1 MNTIAVEVLLQTPAE
16 EQMVEIVER
25 KGLGHPDSICDAIA
39 DHASL
44 ALCREYKKNFGR
56 ILHHNLDKIM
66 LVAGESHPQIG
77 GGTVD
82 QPMRFIFGDR
92 ATASYL
98 GKKIDVQNIV
108 INATKDWLRSHLRF
122 VDPDLHVIFQNE
134 IKMGSP
140 ELTELFEREI
150 IGANDTSAAVGF
162 APFTQT
168 EQVVMAVENYLNS
181 KAFKSLFPETGED
194 VKIMG
199 LRRGRELLLTV
210 AIAFVGSLVLS
221 RDFYFKRKKEIV
233 SNLFQFL
240 GPWQKQFENIKV
252 EINTLDDPGLGE
264 NGMYLTVLGVS
275 ADGADSGQVGRG
287 NRANG
292 LITLNRPQSIEA
304 HSGKNPVNHVG
315 KIYSH
320 FANHLAGK
328 IYSQVSGIREVYVH
342 LCSQI
347 GKPIDQPL
355 IASAKLLLNSGVM
368 FDEVKQSVEAILIE
382 ELSKLSGYTEKLSG
396 YQNS

>member
-1 MNTIAVEVLLQTPAE
+1 MNAIAVEVLLQTPAE
-16 EQMVEIVER
+16 EQFVELVER

-44 ALCREYKKNFGR
+44 ALCREYKKNFGQ

-66 LVAGESHPQIG
+66 LIAGESHPEIG

-82 QPMRFIFGDR
+82 RPMRFIFGDR
-92 ATASYL
+92 ATANYR
-98 GKKIDVQNIV
+98 GQTIDVENIV
-108 INATKDWLRSHLRF
+108 MNAAKDWLRSHLRF

-140 ELTELFEREI
+140 ELTELFERDI

-168 EQVVMAVENYLNS
+168 EQVVIAVENYLNS
-181 KAFKSLFPETGED
+181 KAFKSLFSETGED

-199 LRRGRELLLTV
+199 LRSGRELHLTI

-221 RDFYFKRKKEIV
+221 QNYYFERKKDIV

-240 GPWQKQFENIKV
+240 EPWQKQFENIKV
-252 EINTLDDPGLGE
+252 EINTLDDPDLGE
-264 NGMYLTVLGVS
+264 NGMYLTVLGIS

-320 FANHLAGK
+320 FANHVAGK
-328 IYSQVSGIREVYVH
+328 IYSEIKGIQEVYVH

-347 GKPIDQPL
+347 GKPIDQPM
-355 IASAKLLLNSGVM
+355 IASVKLLLKSGIIL
-368 FDEVKQSVEAILIE
+368 DDVKKPVEMILAE
-382 ELSKLSGYTEKLSG
+382 ELSKMSEFTDKLSG
-396 YQNS
+396 A

>member
-1 MNTIAVEVLLQTPAE
+1 MNPIAVEVLLQTPAE
-16 EQMVEIVER
+16 EQLVELVER

-39 DHASL
+39 DHASV
-44 ALCREYKKNFGR
+44 ALCREYKKIFGR

-66 LVAGESHPQIG
+66 LVAGESHPKIG

-82 QPMRFIFGDR
+82 QPMRFIFSDR

-98 GKKIDVQNIV
+98 GKTIDINKIV
-108 INATKDWLRSHLRF
+108 INAAKDWLRGHLRF
-122 VDPDLHVIFQNE
+122 VDPDLHVVFQNE
-134 IKMGSP
+134 IKTGSP
-140 ELTELFEREI
+140 ELTELFKRSV

-162 APFTQT
+162 APLTQT
-168 EQVVMAVENYLNS
+168 EQIVIAVENHLNS
-181 KAFKSLFPETGED
+181 KAFKLLFPETGED

-199 LRRGRELLLTV
+199 LRRGRELHLTV
-210 AIAFVGSLVLS
+210 AIAYVDRLVLS
-221 RDFYFKRKKEIV
+221 HEYYFERKKEMA
-233 SNLFQFL
+233 SHLFEFL
-240 GPWQKQFENIKV
+240 QPWQQQFEGIKLD
-252 EINTLDDPGLGE
+252 INALDDPDRGE
-264 NGMYLTVLGVS
+264 NGMYLTVLGIS

-320 FANHLAGK
+320 FANHVAWK
-328 IYSQVSGIREVYVH
+328 IYSEVKGIQEVYVH

-347 GKPIDQPL
+347 GQPIDRPL
-355 IASAKLLLNSGVM
+355 IASVKLLLRPGILL
-368 FDEVKQSVEAILIE
+368 DDVKKHIEMILAE
-382 ELSKLSGYTEKLSG
+382 EISKMSEFTEKLSG
-396 YQNS
+396 A

>member
-1 MNTIAVEVLLQTPAE
+1 MNAIAVEVLLQTPAE
-16 EQMVEIVER
+16 EQFVELVER

-44 ALCREYKKNFGR
+44 ALCREYKKNFGK

-66 LVAGESHPQIG
+66 LVAGESHTKIG
-77 GGTVD
+77 GGTIV

-98 GKKIDVQNIV
+98 GKAIDVENIV
-108 INATKDWLRSHLRF
+108 INATKDWLRSHLRYI
-122 VDPDLHVIFQNE
+122 DPDLHFIFQNE
-134 IKMGSP
+134 IKIGSP
-140 ELTELFEREI
+140 ELTELFERDI
-150 IGANDTSAAVGF
+150 ISANDTSAAVGF

-168 EQVVMAVENYLNS
+168 EQVVIEVENYLNS

-199 LRRGRELLLTV
+199 LRRGCELHLTV
-210 AIAFVGSLVLS
+210 AIAFVGSLLLS
-221 RDFYFKRKKEIV
+221 QDYYFERKKDIV

-240 GPWQKQFENIKV
+240 EPWQKKFESIKLD
-252 EINTLDDPGLGE
+252 INTLDDPDLGE

-292 LITLNRPQSIEA
+292 LISLNRPQSIEA

-320 FANHLAGK
+320 FANHVAGK
-328 IYSQVSGIREVYVH
+328 IYSEVRGIREVYVH
-342 LCSQI
+342 MCSQI

-355 IASAKLLLNSGVM
+355 IASVKLLLKSGIIL
-368 FDEVKQSVEAILIE
+368 DDVKKNVENIFSE
-382 ELSKLSGYTEKLSG
+382 ELTKIDEFTEKLSG
-396 YQNS
+396 A

>member
-1 MNTIAVEVLLQTPAE
+1 MNAIAVEVLLQTPAE
-16 EQMVEIVER
+16 EQLVELVER

-39 DHASL
+39 DHTSL
-44 ALCREYKKNFGR
+44 ALCREYKKTFGR

-66 LVAGESHPQIG
+66 LVAGESHPKIG
-77 GGTVD
+77 AGTVN

-98 GKKIDVQNIV
+98 GKTIDVKNIV
-108 INATKDWLRSHLRF
+108 INTTKDWLRDHLRF
-122 VDPDLHVIFQNE
+122 VNPDIHVVFQNE
-134 IKMGSP
+134 IKMGSA
-140 ELTELFEREI
+140 ELTELFERGI

-168 EQVVMAVENYLNS
+168 EQIVIAVENYLNS
-181 KAFKSLFPETGED
+181 TTFKSLFPETGED

-199 LRRGRELLLTV
+199 LRRGRELHLTV
-210 AIAFVGSLVLS
+210 AIAFVGRLVLS
-221 RDFYFKRKKEIV
+221 HDYYFERKKEIV

-240 GPWQKQFENIKV
+240 EPWQKQFENIKV
-252 EINTLDDPGLGE
+252 EINTLDDPTQGE
-264 NGMYLTVLGVS
+264 NGMYLTVLGIS
-275 ADGADSGQVGRG
+275 AEGADSGQVGRG

-292 LITLNRPQSIEA
+292 LISLNRPQSIEA

-320 FANHLAGK
+320 FANHVAGK
-328 IYSQVSGIREVYVH
+328 IYSEVKGIHEVYVH

-347 GKPIDQPL
+347 GNPIDRPL
-355 IASAKLLLNSGVM
+355 IASVKLLLRPGVIL
-368 FDEVKQSVEAILIE
+368 DDVKKNVEIIFAE
-382 ELSKLSGYTEKLSG
+382 ELSKMGEFTEKLSG
-396 YQNS
+396 V